1 MFTGIISHM
10 GQISA
15 RDDIDGGAMFWIG
28 VPVGFL
34 SDVVLGDSI
43 AVNGACL
50 TVAKLDGACYRV
62 EVSHETMAKTTA
74 STWQIGSRVN
84 LEKAMRLSDRLGG
97 HLVAGHVDGVGVVAD
112 LVRLD
117 SGWQVAVTLSQD
129 LMRYTAPKGSITL
142 DGVSLTTNAVDM
154 ARSQVHLTIIEH
166 TRTHTTIKYW
176 QVGRRVNVEVDLLA
190 RYMAQLMDTRAWL
203 EIKE

>member
-50 TVAKLDGACYRV
+50 TVAELDGACYRV

-154 ARSQVHLTIIEH
+154 ARAQVHLTIIEH
-166 TRTHTTIKYW
+166 TRRHTTIKYW